1 MKRFLY
7 IMLYMALVATASAQ
21 VRVTGRV
28 TTLSPSS
35 GGAGGR
41 HQPVSDVIVKLVS
54 GTKTLAFTS
63 TNAKGE
69 YALEVKSAPSGEVTL
84 QFTHISYEK
93 ESLALADLKS
103 ANSKSGISNP
113 LQRKVDMVL
122 TPKNISLKEVT
133 VKPDP
138 LRQRGDTLTYNLAS
152 FLKKG
157 DVTLEDGLKNLP
169 GISIANNGAI
179 SYMGKDISNFYIGG
193 LDMLG
198 GRYNLATKN
207 IPAEY
212 ATQVD
217 IMKHHKHRK
226 IDADEESDAVAINIK
241 LSNKAKF
248 KPFGQP
254 EFGVGARAHPSP
266 PQGRDVGLPNT
277 SIDPASGNQTS
288 PPLEGLGEAFQ
299 GLLGAT
305 GMMFTDNF
313 QLLASAKYSTGGSF
327 GFNDMVNH
335 FGGDSFGSL
344 ATDKLPAWG
353 QVGSSVGESVYRRN
367 GYGSLNAIQKM
378 DSVRQV
384 RVNADYT
391 YERMTS
397 SASSEAYYFASGIS
411 NPLQQDIHI
420 SESVSPLA
428 KAHRPMFSVKFENN
442 ASNHYFS
449 DTFSAK
455 AQFLTNESPVHTL
468 PEGVAPP
475 PAPPSAPEG
484 ATIDSALET
493 IEAPA
498 GAVGGATP
506 AGAEGGAEGELL
518 PQHRDAT
525 SINLHNNFWGTI
537 RMAGKKLSF
546 TSNADFIRTP
556 EVLMLISD
564 ISQSGQSTQLNTRH
578 STSLQIKLGRKW
590 KMDVP
595 IDLTANYNFIETRL
609 AKPGSADQSQ
619 RVSGWKLVPSVNP
632 STSWTSADRKLYSSM
647 GVNIKLLSLNYL
659 SRYDNKRTT
668 MSELFAEPHVSFRY
682 TFSAT
687 SDLNLSSGFSN
698 AAGDIMDLLTT
709 PVQTNYR
716 NTSAA
721 SGVIAKS
728 QSWSTDLRY
737 TKQVPF
743 SYFTFGANASYSQ
756 GKRNVLSSRTVSQTA
771 TESTSVFRDSHS
783 RSASGGINASKNIL
797 SLFTKLSA
805 NANVSWGSSEYM
817 MQQQLVTSYH
827 TGYGVHLQADVTPVS
842 WLETN
847 IKGDYAQDFMRTTA
861 SRQSSDHLR
870 CTASV
875 AVFPIPTIEI
885 RSTCNYMLG
894 MVEPGKY
901 KDASMLS
908 ASVQYKAKWAVWRLT
923 GENLLD
929 VRQYTR
935 TSFVDT
941 DRFVHTTNLVGR
953 TLMLTCKLLLAGKK

>member
-1 MKRFLY
+1 MKNMWSISGRSAQRDACPSKNFCQRDGMTRIILAV
-7 IMLYMALVATASAQ
+7 LLLLLTASVSAQ
-21 VRVTGRV
+21 MKVKGRV
-28 TTLSPSS
+28 IDL
-35 GGAGGR
+35 
-41 HQPVSDVIVKLVS
+41 QNKPVSDVIVKLVS
-54 GTKTLAFTS
+54 GSKTLAFTNS
-63 TNAKGE
+63 NAKGE

-84 QFTHISYEK
+84 QFNHISYEK
-93 ESLALADLKS
+93 ESL
-103 ANSKSGISNP
+103 P
-113 LQRKVDMVL
+113 LPPPKRGGKPLVQDMVL

-138 LRQRGDTLTYNLAS
+138 LRQRGDTLSYNLAS

-169 GISIANNGAI
+169 GISIADNGAI

-241 LSNKAKF
+241 LSKKAQF

-254 EFGVGARAHPSP
+254 AFGVGVREDKVLYAA
-266 PQGRDVGLPNT
+266 
-277 SIDPASGNQTS
+277 
-288 PPLEGLGEAFQ
+288 
-299 GLLGAT
+299 GAT
-305 GMMFTDNF
+305 GMMFTDSF
-313 QLLASAKYSTGGSF
+313 QLLASAKYSTGSNF
-327 GFNDMVNH
+327 GLYDMVNH
-335 FGGDSFGSL
+335 AGGDSFGSL

-353 QVGSSVGESVYRRN
+353 QAGSSVGESVYRSN

-378 DSVRQV
+378 DSVRLV
-384 RVNADYT
+384 RVNVNYT

-397 SASSEAYYFASGIS
+397 SATSEAYYYASGGS
-411 NPLQQDIHI
+411 NPLQQDICI
-420 SESVSPLA
+420 FESVSPLA
-428 KAHRPMFSVKFENN
+428 KAHRPMLSAKFENN

-449 DTFSAK
+449 NTFSAK
-455 AQFLTNESPVHTL
+455 AQFLTNESPVQTL
-468 PEGVAPP
+468 P
-475 PAPPSAPEG
+475 
-484 ATIDSALET
+484 L
-493 IEAPA
+493 
-498 GAVGGATP
+498 GGAGGGWGEILP
-506 AGAEGGAEGELL
+506 SFGGAGGG

-537 RMAGKKLSF
+537 RMGKKKLSF
-546 TSNADFIRTP
+546 RSNVDFIRTP
-556 EVLMLISD
+556 EVLMLMRD

-578 STSLQIKLGRKW
+578 STSLRVKLGRKW
-590 KMDVP
+590 KIDMP

-609 AKPGSADQSQ
+609 VKPDSADQSQ

-632 STSWTSADRKLYSSM
+632 STSWTSADRKFYSSM
-647 GVNIKLLSLNYL
+647 GVNIKLLNLNYL
-659 SRYDNKRTT
+659 SRYDHKRTT
-668 MSELFAEPHVSFRY
+668 MSEVFAEPHISFRY

-709 PVQTNYR
+709 PVQTSYR
-716 NTSAA
+716 KTSAA

-771 TESTSVFRDSHS
+771 TESTSLFRDSHS
-783 RSASGGINASKNIL
+783 RSASGGVNASKNIL
-797 SLFTKLSA
+797 SIFTKLSA
-805 NANVSWGSSEYM
+805 NANVSWGSSEQM
-817 MQQQLVTSYH
+817 MQGSLVTSYH
-827 TGYGVHLQADVTPVS
+827 TGYSVHLQADVTPVP
-842 WLETN
+842 WLEAN
-847 IKGDYAQDFMRTTA
+847 VKGDYAQDFMRTSS
-861 SRQSSDHLR
+861 SRQSSDNLR
-870 CTASV
+870 CTGSV

-885 RSTCNYMLG
+885 RSTCNYMHN

-908 ASVQYKAKWAVWRLT
+908 ASVQYKTMVSTNRPKWTVVWKLT

-935 TSFVDT
+935 TSFVET